1 MSRSTFFRQSG
12 WMMMAGG
19 IMGVFMW
26 AVHPV
31 LVKPVD
37 QVNLGVL
44 TGLLK
49 GVVKQP
55 FDHDEYS
62 LFTTLLQIVGLLSFP
77 ATGLQIVFAQQ
88 AAAAVTPEQER
99 QLRRTVHTVLGGAL
113 GIWLVGIAVLFLF
126 RDQIL
131 GQLRITHPAS
141 FWLTMLSGLL
151 ILCVSVLYGVL
162 QGRQN
167 FKWLGWMAIFNGV
180 GRCLAVVVIVRVI
193 GSRVG
198 GAMAGVCLGVV
209 AVLLVCVW
217 QAGSVWRGQSDPV
230 DWRRWLKRV
239 LPLIVGL
246 GASTFILS
254 ADMIVVRSL
263 FPGDQT
269 GLYGA
274 AGIIGR
280 ALVYFT
286 IPMAGVMFP
295 KIVHSAARSERTDV
309 LAQALGA
316 TTLLGVAAAV
326 FCTAFPGLP
335 LQLVYDKSYLVI
347 KPLVPWFAWCM
358 LPLPLANVLINNLLA
373 RERFRAVL
381 WLVGVAAAYGLTLL
395 ALAPHY
401 VELEYL
407 TAFKRVVQILGAFSL
422 LLLAVSA
429 WFTWKKD

>member
-1 MSRSTFFRQSG
+1 
-12 WMMMAGG
+12 MAGG

-167 FKWLGWMAIFNGV
+167 FKWLGWLEAAWAARWPECAWVWSPSCWCVSGKPV
-180 GRCLAVVVIVRVI
+180 RCGADRVI
-193 GSRVG
+193 PWI
-198 GAMAGVCLGVV
+198 GVV
-209 AVLLVCVW
+209 
-217 QAGSVWRGQSDPV
+217 G
-230 DWRRWLKRV
+230 
-239 LPLIVGL
+239 
-246 GASTFILS
+246 
-254 ADMIVVRSL
+254 
-263 FPGDQT
+263 
-269 GLYGA
+269 
-274 AGIIGR
+274 
-280 ALVYFT
+280 
-286 IPMAGVMFP
+286 
-295 KIVHSAARSERTDV
+295 
-309 LAQALGA
+309 
-316 TTLLGVAAAV
+316 
-326 FCTAFPGLP
+326 
-335 LQLVYDKSYLVI
+335 
-347 KPLVPWFAWCM
+347 
-358 LPLPLANVLINNLLA
+358 
-373 RERFRAVL
+373 
-381 WLVGVAAAYGLTLL
+381 
-395 ALAPHY
+395 
-401 VELEYL
+401 
-407 TAFKRVVQILGAFSL
+407 
-422 LLLAVSA
+422 
-429 WFTWKKD
+429 

>member
-1 MSRSTFFRQSG
+1 
-12 WMMMAGG
+12 MMLAGV

-37 QVNLGVL
+37 QVGLGFL
-44 TGLLK
+44 NS
-49 GVVKQP
+49 VVKRP

-62 LFTTLLQIVGLLSFP
+62 LFTTLLQIVGLMSIP
-77 ATGLQIVFAQQ
+77 AAGLQIVFAQQ
-88 AAAAVTPEQER
+88 TASALTPEQER
-99 QLRRTVHTVLGGAL
+99 QLRRTVHAVLGGTL
-113 GIWLVGIAVLFLF
+113 GIWLLGLAVVFLL

-131 GQLRITHPAS
+131 GQLHIAHPAS
-141 FWLTMLSGLL
+141 LWLTILAGLPILWAPVLS
-151 ILCVSVLYGVL
+151 GVL

-167 FKWLGWMAIFNGV
+167 FMWLGWMAILNGV
-180 GRCLAVVVIVRVI
+180 GRCLAVVVIVRLI

-198 GAMAGVCLGVV
+198 GAMAGVLLGVV
-209 AVLLVCVW
+209 GVLLVCLW
-217 QAGSVWRGQSDPV
+217 QTRSVWRGQGHSV

-239 LPLIVGL
+239 VPLTIGL

-263 FPGDQT
+263 FPGKET
-269 GLYGA
+269 GLYAA

-286 IPMAGVMFP
+286 IPMAAVMFP
-295 KIVHSAARSERTDV
+295 KIVQSAARSERTDV

-316 TTLLGVAAAV
+316 TTLLGLAAAA

-335 LQLVYDKSYLVI
+335 LQLVYDKDYLVI

-358 LPLPLANVLINNLLA
+358 FPLPLANVLINNLLA

-381 WLVGVAAAYGLTLL
+381 WLVVVAAAYGLTLL

-407 TAFKRVVQILGAFSL
+407 AAFKRVVQILGAFSL

-429 WFTWKKD
+429 WFTWRKA

>member
-1 MSRSTFFRQSG
+1 
-12 WMMMAGG
+12 
-19 IMGVFMW
+19 MW

-37 QVNLGVL
+37 QLVNLGL
-44 TGLLK
+44 LPGLLK
-49 GVVKQP
+49 GLVKQP

-77 ATGLQIVFAQQ
+77 ATALQIVFAQQ

-99 QLRRTVHTVLGGAL
+99 QLRRTIHAVLRGAL
-113 GIWLVGIAVLFLF
+113 GIWLVGIAVLFLL

-131 GQLRITHPAS
+131 GQLHITHPAS

-180 GRCLAVVVIVRVI
+180 GRCLAVLLIVRLL

-209 AVLLVCVW
+209 CVLLVCLW
-217 QAGSVWRGQSDPV
+217 QARSVWRGQRSPV
-230 DWRRWLKRV
+230 AWRAWLERV

-246 GASTFILS
+246 GAYTFMLS
-254 ADMIVVRSL
+254 WDMIVVRSL

-286 IPMAGVMFP
+286 IPMSAVMFP
-295 KIVHSAARSERTDV
+295 KIVQSVVKSEGKDV
-309 LAQALGA
+309 LGLAFGA
-316 TTLLGVAAAV
+316 TAFMGVGAAV

-335 LQLVYDKSYLVI
+335 LQLVYDKSYMVI

-358 LPLPLANVLINNLLA
+358 FPLTLANVLINNLLA
-373 RERFRAVL
+373 RERFRAVP
-381 WLVGVAAAYGLTLL
+381 WLVIVALAYGVTLL
-395 ALAPHY
+395 ALAPRY

-407 TAFKRVVQILGAFSL
+407 TAFKRVVLILGVFSWL
-422 LLLAVSA
+422 LLLVLAG
-429 WFTWKKD
+429 FTWGKDLALRFAPHLFRGG

>member
-1 MSRSTFFRQSG
+1 
-12 WMMMAGG
+12 
-19 IMGVFMW
+19 
-26 AVHPV
+26 
-31 LVKPVD
+31 
-37 QVNLGVL
+37 
-44 TGLLK
+44 
-49 GVVKQP
+49 
-55 FDHDEYS
+55 
-62 LFTTLLQIVGLLSFP
+62 
-77 ATGLQIVFAQQ
+77 
-88 AAAAVTPEQER
+88 
-99 QLRRTVHTVLGGAL
+99 
-113 GIWLVGIAVLFLF
+113 
-126 RDQIL
+126 
-131 GQLRITHPAS
+131 
-141 FWLTMLSGLL
+141 
-151 ILCVSVLYGVL
+151 
-162 QGRQN
+162 
-167 FKWLGWMAIFNGV
+167 
-180 GRCLAVVVIVRVI
+180 
-193 GSRVG
+193 
-198 GAMAGVCLGVV
+198 
-209 AVLLVCVW
+209 
-217 QAGSVWRGQSDPV
+217 V
-230 DWRRWLKRV
+230 DWRLWLKRV
-239 LPLIVGL
+239 LPLTVGL

-326 FCTAFPGLP
+326 FCSAFPGLP

-373 RERFRAVL
+373 RERFRAVP
-381 WLVGVAAAYGLTLL
+381 WLVVVAAAYGLTLL

-429 WFTWKKD
+429 WFTWRKD

>member
-12 WMMMAGG
+12 WMMMAGV

-37 QVNLGVL
+37 QVSLGGL
-44 TGLLK
+44 TGFLQSVSK
-49 GVVKQP
+49 GP

-62 LFTTLLQIVGLLSFP
+62 LFTTLLQIVGLMSIP
-77 ATGLQIVFAQQ
+77 AAGLQIVFAQQ
-88 AAAAVTPEQER
+88 TASAVTPEQER
-99 QLRRTVHTVLGGAL
+99 QLRRTVHAVLGGAL
-113 GIWLVGIAVLFLF
+113 ASWLLGLAVVFLL

-131 GQLRITHPAS
+131 GQLHISHPAS
-141 FWLTMLSGLL
+141 LWLTILAGLPILWAPVLS
-151 ILCVSVLYGVL
+151 GVL

-167 FKWLGWMAIFNGV
+167 FMWLGWMAILNGI
-180 GRCLAVVVIVRVI
+180 GRCLAVVVIVRLI

-198 GAMAGVCLGVV
+198 GAMAGVLLGVS
-209 AVLLVCVW
+209 AVLLVSLW
-217 QAGSVWRGQSDPV
+217 QTRSVWRGQGDPV
-230 DWRRWLKRV
+230 EWRLWLKRV
-239 LPLIVGL
+239 LPLTIGL

-263 FPGDQT
+263 FPGDPT

-286 IPMAGVMFP
+286 IPMAAVMFP
-295 KIVHSAARSERTDV
+295 KIVQSAVKAERTDV

-316 TTLLGVAAAV
+316 TAFLGAGAAV
-326 FCTAFPGLP
+326 FCTVFPGLP

-373 RERFRAVL
+373 RERFRAVP
-381 WLVGVAAAYGLTLL
+381 WLVVVAAAYGLTLL
-395 ALAPHY
+395 ALAPQY

-407 TAFKRVVQILGAFSL
+407 AAFKRVVQILGAFSL

-429 WFTWKKD
+429 WFTWRKD

>member
-1 MSRSTFFRQSG
+1 MV
-12 WMMMAGG
+12 MAGV
-19 IMGVFMW
+19 IMGFFMW

-37 QVNLGVL
+37 QVSLGVL
-44 TGLLK
+44 TGFLK
-49 GVVKQP
+49 RVVKGP

-62 LFTTLLQIVGLLSFP
+62 LFTTLLQIVGLMSIP
-77 ATGLQIVFAQQ
+77 AAGLQIVFAQQ
-88 AAAAVTPEQER
+88 TASAVTPEQER
-99 QLRRTVHTVLGGAL
+99 QLRRTVHAVLGGTL
-113 GIWLVGIAVLFLF
+113 MIWLLGIAVVFLL

-141 FWLTMLSGLL
+141 LWLTILAGLPILWAPVLS
-151 ILCVSVLYGVL
+151 GVL

-167 FKWLGWMAIFNGV
+167 FMWLGWMAIFNGM
-180 GRCLAVVVIVRVI
+180 GRCLAVVVIVRLM

-198 GAMAGVCLGVV
+198 GAMAGVLLGVG
-209 AVLLVCVW
+209 AVLLLAFW
-217 QAGSVWRGQSDPV
+217 QTRSVWRGQSDPV
-230 DWRRWLKRV
+230 DWRLWLKRV
-239 LPLIVGL
+239 LPLTVGL

-295 KIVHSAARSERTDV
+295 KLVHSAARSERTDV

-326 FCTAFPGLP
+326 FCTVFPGLP

-381 WLVGVAAAYGLTLL
+381 WLVVVAAAYGLTLL

-407 TAFKRVVQILGAFSL
+407 AAFKRVVQILGVFSL

-429 WFTWKKD
+429 WFTWRKD